1 MQDSKWVHFT
11 NAELTHG
18 ISANLLKHFD
28 MSLIHCVCILV
39 YYWLR
44 MHILIC
50 YFASIILQ
58 QWAERPGQQGG
69 VDVGHRHC
77 RVSLTFDC
85 CVLFLSGRSF
95 SLGGARLQRQRKR
108 QRCTPHTCL
117 GNKRDRSPLHECR
130 SAKCTRK
137 LHFLFL
143 CLVVQFA
150 VSLCF
155 WRVSLDLCYITMEMK

>member
-1 MQDSKWVHFT
+1 MFSYSKAEYWRNVNLYHFLQDNEWVHFT
-11 NAELTHG
+11 NAELNHG
-18 ISANLLKHFD
+18 LSANLLKHFD
-28 MSLIHCVCILV
+28 MSLIHCVCLLA

-85 CVLFLSGRSF
+85 CGLFLSGRSF
-95 SLGGARLQRQRKR
+95 SFATAAEKTEMYATYLPREQKR
-108 QRCTPHTCL
+108 SISFTW
-117 GNKRDRSPLHECR
+117 
-130 SAKCTRK
+130 
-137 LHFLFL
+137 
-143 CLVVQFA
+143 VQ
-150 VSLCF
+150 
-155 WRVSLDLCYITMEMK
+155 IGKM